1 MARQP
6 VAVPLVARRLVG
18 TKARNQKKGSKLM
31 SPAPEPLRPELKAEE
46 QVRITKRRIEK
57 AERDE
62 RMDITM
68 ALTPVKT
75 YMGGF
80 TRPKD
85 LRALYWSKGGRFERL
100 GKVFEAPP
108 DAAYEPHTV
117 FLLEGRYETRH
128 GLGRAETY
136 DHVVGFCREC
146 DFPEVLKKYN
156 SPRAPTTELESMDN
170 ARWPWAKQRNIPTIR
185 WWDKNEDPEAIR
197 REIMT
202 GEQVASEETVDS
214 APRHASAAALPP
226 SALPRSPM
234 QTQARAFH
242 SSARALD
249 TNSYNADHIVPDF
262 YVQHKK
268 QKKAIKQT
276 GDTVTEEVEEVTTD
290 YHLEDQNTVVRD
302 PTLRATGIRKRAH
315 KDSALMPHLSDSLMS
330 DEISASTRR
339 LRGKIPVEH
348 YDADGN
354 LVHSSGYVSP
364 RSRDHSSHSRAHRRK
379 EDLRDLDEEHAAQT
393 AAVAE
398 RVLESDLD
406 SAFARTR
413 PHPHKVPFE
422 VRDSYGEITHPSG
435 FKPPTPADGF
445 KYSDSASLERDLSSA
460 VSRQRAREKDNSTP
474 KGGRGIHTT
483 AVARATEAPYHPL
496 PMTPPM
502 VPDAIDVAVAEAR
515 AEAESHHAAVMDPAA
530 RRRTLPLS
538 PEVKAVRN
546 AYMPTLAEKPF
557 FRPLLTLSVST
568 RPLAATL
575 VRLSRSLPRGT
586 PFYAS
591 IPPEDRR
598 SGPSFNARM
607 RHLRIDRMHSLAVQV
622 AQLLA
627 GARGGFTGLR
637 FSASDTARGVDG
649 AGFADTIPWE
659 KRVIGV
665 GVGNWQA
672 RADEIKAAF
681 REAAAEDVQAAYT
694 SADTPADKGALH
706 VYGLDEHGARVC
718 DATGERLA
726 YPAKPAQSPILK
738 AIADEMKAREQD
750 RRNEWAE
757 DHGDLTA
764 AEVNRLRHERRIRRE
779 TVAREHTEALARFL
793 ARGPNSIVH
802 P

>member
-6 VAVPLVARRLVG
+6 ATVPLVTKRLMG
-18 TKARNQKKGSKLM
+18 SKARNHKKSKLM
-31 SPAPEPLRPELKAEE
+31 SPAPTLEATAEE
-46 QVRITKRRIEK
+46 KVRIVKRRIEK

-85 LRALYWSKGGRFERL
+85 LRALYWSKGGRFQRL

-108 DAAYEPHTV
+108 EAAYEPHTV

-128 GLGRAETY
+128 GLGRPETF
-136 DHVVGFCREC
+136 DHVVGFCRES
-146 DFPEVLKKYN
+146 DFPDVLKKYN
-156 SPRAPTTELESMDN
+156 SPRAPTSELESMDN
-170 ARWPWAKQRNIPTIR
+170 ARWPWGKQRNTTRIS
-185 WWDKNEDPEAIR
+185 WWAKGEDAEAIR

-202 GEQVASEETVDS
+202 GELASEPADS
-214 APRHASAAALPP
+214 AARHASSAIPP
-226 SALPRSPM
+226 TVPRSPM
-234 QTQARAFH
+234 QPQARAFH
-242 SSARALD
+242 TSARAFD

-262 YVQHKK
+262 YIQHKK
-268 QKKAIKQT
+268 QKKAT
-276 GDTVTEEVEEVTTD
+276 NSNGEEVAVEEAEEVPVE
-290 YHLEDQNTVVRD
+290 YHLEDQNTQVRD
-302 PTLRATGIRKRAH
+302 PSLRNTGIRKRSH
-315 KDSALMPHLSDSLMS
+315 KGAALMPHLSDSLMS

-354 LVHSSGYVSP
+354 LVHSSGYVTPGSQG
-364 RSRDHSSHSRAHRRK
+364 HSSHSRAHRRK
-379 EDLRDLDEEHAAQT
+379 ENLRDEEEEHAAQT

-398 RVLESDLD
+398 AVLESDLD
-406 SAFARTR
+406 TLSAVRTR

-422 VRDSYGEITHPSG
+422 VRDAEGQVFHPSG
-435 FKPPTPADGF
+435 FAPPTPADEF

-460 VSRQRAREKDNSTP
+460 VSRQRARERDASTP

-483 AVARATEAPYHPL
+483 AIARATVAFHHPL
-496 PMTPPM
+496 PMAPPEA
-502 VPDAIDVAVAEAR
+502 PKAIQAEAES
-515 AEAESHHAAVMDPAA
+515 EAESHHAAVMDPTAP
-530 RRRTLPLS
+530 RRSLPLS
-538 PEVKAVRN
+538 PEVKAVRD

-575 VRLSRSLPRGT
+575 VRLSRSLERGL

-598 SGPSFNARM
+598 SGPSFNARV
-607 RHLRIDRMHSLAVQV
+607 RHLRLDRMQTLAVQL

-627 GARGGFTGLR
+627 GARGGLTGLR
-637 FSASDTARGVDG
+637 FSPADTARGVDG
-649 AGFADTIPWE
+649 HGFDDTLPWD

-665 GVGNWQA
+665 GVGNWQT
-672 RADEIKAAF
+672 RAPEIKQSF
-681 REAAAEDVQAAYT
+681 RAAAAEDVQAAYT
-694 SADTPADKGALH
+694 SSSAPADKGALS
-706 VYGLDEHGARVC
+706 VYGLDEHGRRIC
-718 DATGERLA
+718 DETGAEMPYA
-726 YPAKPAQSPILK
+726 AKPSPSPIMR
-738 AIADEMKAREQD
+738 AIADEMRARKED
-750 RRNEWAE
+750 KRLDWAE

-764 AEVNRLRHERRIRRE
+764 GEVNRLRHERRVRRE
-779 TVAREHTEALARFL
+779 TVAREHPDALARFL
-793 ARGPNSIVH
+793 AKGPNSIVH